1 MVAMSTIHMPSGAIL
16 RLAVRDLLISLGDH
30 CSGARPPWVSLGDS
44 TARCLD
50 LTGGLTCPQ
59 GCFSYPFFDPVLTD
73 RAFLAKPSTM
83 LGAFILGGFVA
94 AIFIFFFGFVGIYGS
109 AVATLRPEW

>member
-1 MVAMSTIHMPSGAIL
+1 M
-16 RLAVRDLLISLGDH
+16 RELISLRQH
-30 CSGARPPWVSLGDS
+30 CSDAPHWVSLE
-44 TARCLD
+44 TAAVRELELTRRACL
-50 LTGGLTCPQ
+50 Q

-83 LGAFILGGFVA
+83 LGAFLLGGFIA

>member
-1 MVAMSTIHMPSGAIL
+1 MSLTIPA
-16 RLAVRDLLISLGDH
+16 A
-30 CSGARPPWVSLGDS
+30 S
-44 TARCLD
+44 TLE
-50 LTGGLTCPQ
+50 LTGGACLQ

-83 LGAFILGGFVA
+83 LGAFLLGGFIA
-94 AIFIFFFGFVGIYGS
+94 AIFIFSFGFVGIYGS